1 MSAVLL
7 AVFTDG
13 PVAERVRLE
22 LVRDG
27 FPTDRVDLTAASDL
41 GRAALGPARSAH
53 DKLLQYFSTL
63 LCRAEERSCVER
75 LARALEEGAAVV
87 TVHPRGPLETER
99 AREILGTASPAE
111 VLDHDLERQGLEHAA
126 ARNARPWIRA
136 FWLETEHGPD
146 CIYCR
151 LFERHPEPPA
161 LAEPQPA
168 PQADLGPPSAS

>member
-7 AVFTDG
+7 AVFPDS

-27 FPTDRVDLTAASDL
+27 FPTDRVDLTAATDL
-41 GRAALGPARSAH
+41 GRAALGPARAAH

-63 LCRAEERSCVER
+63 LSRDEERSCVER
-75 LARALEEGAAVV
+75 LTRALEEGAAVV

-99 AREILGTASPAE
+99 AREILQTACPAE

-126 ARNARPWIRA
+126 ARSAQPWIRA
-136 FWLETEHGPD
+136 FWVETEHGPD

-151 LFERHPEPPA
+151 LFERHPEPAA
-161 LAEPQPA
+161 LAEPTPRL
-168 PQADLGPPSAS
+168 DLGPPS